1 MDCIARAFAAAVCV
15 LFASCGGSP
24 PSAANVEAKYDKATG
39 KLSQLTMNV
48 AKDGKPN
55 VISYMD
61 GGKFVRIE
69 IDADENGS
77 VDRWEYYDA
86 DQALQKVGMSRSND
100 GIADAW
106 LFQGKDGLPGK
117 VEISTRRDGK
127 ANRTEFYAKGE
138 LTRAEEDT
146 DSDGRVDKWEEYQ
159 GGTLAAVS
167 FDMNKSGKPTINIDY
182 RKEKP

>member
-1 MDCIARAFAAAVCV
+1 
-15 LFASCGGSP
+15 
-24 PSAANVEAKYDKATG
+24 
-39 KLSQLTMNV
+39 MNG

-61 GGKFVRIE
+61 GSKFVRIE
-69 IDADENGS
+69 IDNDENGS

-86 DQALQKVGMSRSND
+86 DQVLQKVGMSRLND

-117 VEISTRRDGK
+117 VEISTKRDGK
-127 ANRTEFYAKGE
+127 ANRTEFFAKGE

-146 DSDGRVDKWEEYQ
+146 DADGRVDKWEEYE
-159 GGTLAAVS
+159 GGTLAGVS
-167 FDMNKSGKPTINIDY
+167 FDMTKSGKPTINIDY